1 MTAISALDSRGL
13 AIPVSK
19 LRKLANATMDVE
31 GLIPLWFGEPD
42 VPTPEFICRAA
53 NEALAKGSTFYVE
66 GLGKPWLREAIAT
79 YMTGLY
85 NKSVSTDRIAVTA
98 SGTNA
103 VNLAFQLLM
112 NAGDRLVTT
121 TPAFPTLL
129 TVPQLQYADI
139 DIVPLTPT
147 GNGWTADLD
156 ELLKKAGDA
165 KVLLINSPNNP
176 TGWMLEEHEI
186 SRILAA
192 CRESGT
198 WIISDEVYA
207 RIVFDQTVAPSFAT
221 LAEPEDRLIIVNSF
235 SKSWAMTGWRLGW
248 LTLPPSLIP
257 ECEKLMEFS
266 MSCAPEFVQAG
277 GLAAIEQGE
286 DFIASQV
293 ERYRRGRDL
302 CLERLSRIPGVTC
315 IPPRA
320 AFYIFFRLE
329 GVSDGVAF
337 AEAMAREA
345 RVGIAPGMTFDP
357 SMTDW
362 FRICFAKDEQLL
374 NQAFDRIEGYLEKN
388 L

>member
-1 MTAISALDSRGL
+1 
-13 AIPVSK
+13 
-19 LRKLANATMDVE
+19 
-31 GLIPLWFGEPD
+31 
-42 VPTPEFICRAA
+42 
-53 NEALAKGSTFYVE
+53 
-66 GLGKPWLREAIAT
+66 
-79 YMTGLY
+79 
-85 NKSVSTDRIAVTA
+85 
-98 SGTNA
+98 
-103 VNLAFQLLM
+103 
-112 NAGDRLVTT
+112 
-121 TPAFPTLL
+121 
-129 TVPQLQYADI
+129 
-139 DIVPLTPT
+139 
-147 GNGWTADLD
+147 
-156 ELLKKAGDA
+156 
-165 KVLLINSPNNP
+165 
-176 TGWMLEEHEI
+176 
-186 SRILAA
+186 
-192 CRESGT
+192 
-198 WIISDEVYA
+198 
-207 RIVFDQTVAPSFAT
+207 
-221 LAEPEDRLIIVNSF
+221 
-235 SKSWAMTGWRLGW
+235 
-248 LTLPPSLIP
+248 
-257 ECEKLMEFS
+257 